1 MKFKSTVFPLY
12 FFICP
17 LQVIGMLFHRA
28 ETFNHIVST
37 TSFGGVGNK
46 SEEIARMFISEAME
60 LTRNLGHLDDSDR
73 SSVYSAF
80 SEFDSGN
87 LHELILHKLIFQQSI
102 NNFERY
108 KCKKILK
115 YWK

>member
-12 FFICP
+12 FFIYP

-46 SEEIARMFISEAME
+46 SEEMARMFISEAME

-87 LHELILHKLIFQQSI
+87 FT
-102 NNFERY
+102 
-108 KCKKILK
+108 
-115 YWK
+115 

>member
-1 MKFKSTVFPLY
+1 
-12 FFICP
+12 
-17 LQVIGMLFHRA
+17 MLFHRA

-46 SEEIARMFISEAME
+46 SEEMARMFISEAME